1 MSETT
6 NSGTT
11 EVAAALGVD
20 DLMVFEL
27 RDDRAHLCGGSGRGA
42 GWAGV
47 VQLDPADEPLLREVL
62 EHRRVVRVEGPAPVR
77 IVGPY
82 WSAHAILAP
91 AGEHVMVAG
100 SAAPIH
106 ASSAELIRRA
116 TEAVA
121 MVGDVAPSKLLADE
135 LELVHAVRQLTDH
148 VPRTLAETATHV
160 AMVAADAL
168 SCEIGAVLLQIDG
181 RPRVYGAGPAW
192 TTMADDEVLC
202 AALHELAQRTASG
215 PIVEQDLAAVG
226 DSGLRIISCYA
237 IGIGRYPPLGALIV
251 GHSDA
256 RPRGFTLLCQRVG
269 RALADAS
276 EPAILQAIA
285 HEELAAQR
293 DRFALEART
302 DPLTGL
308 GNRVTWE
315 DTLAL
320 EQARRERHEG
330 SLVLMSID
338 VDGLKATNDA
348 YGHAIGD
355 EMLVAGADILR
366 RALRGGDIIVRVGGD
381 EFAALL
387 PHVDASAGAAVRRR
401 VDAACDTW
409 RGTQPGVRLS
419 LSIGWVVPVPGE
431 TLREAF
437 GRADAAMYEA
447 KRGAFPAADNH
458 QVAWNLAV

>member
-1 MSETT
+1 MPGP
-6 NSGTT
+6 NDPGTA

-27 RDDRAHLCGGSGRGA
+27 RDDRAHLRGGVGRGT

-47 VQLDPADEPLLREVL
+47 VELDPADEPLLREVL
-62 EHRRVVRVEGPAPVR
+62 EHRRVVRVAGPEPVR

-82 WSAHAILAP
+82 WSAHAALAQ
-91 AGEHVMVAG
+91 AGDHVMVVG

-121 MVGDVAPSKLLADE
+121 VVGEVAPSKLLADE
-135 LELVHAVRQLTDH
+135 LELVHAVRQLSDH
-148 VPRTLAETATHV
+148 VPQTLAETATHV
-160 AMVAADAL
+160 AIVAADSL
-168 SCEIGAVLLQIDG
+168 SCEIGAVLLHHDG
-181 RPRVYGAGPAW
+181 RPHVYGAGSAW
-192 TTMADDEVLC
+192 NTMADDEILC
-202 AALHELAQRTASG
+202 AALHELAQRTAGG

-226 DSGLRIISCYA
+226 ESGLRIISCYA
-237 IGIGRYPPLGALIV
+237 IGIGRSEQLGALIV

-256 RPRGFTLLCQRVG
+256 RPRGFTSLCQRVG

-276 EPAILQAIA
+276 EPALLQAIA

-308 GNRVTWE
+308 GNRVAWE
-315 DTLAL
+315 ATLAI
-320 EQARRERHEG
+320 EQARWERHEA
-330 SLVLMSID
+330 SVVLISID
-338 VDGLKATNDA
+338 CDDLKATNDR

-355 EMLVAGADILR
+355 ELLVGAAEILR
-366 RALRGGDIIVRVGGD
+366 KALRGGDIIVRVGGD

-387 PHVDASAGAAVRRR
+387 TQADASAAAAVHRR
-401 VDAACDTW
+401 VDAACDNW
-409 RGTQPGVRLS
+409 RGTQPDVRLS
-419 LSIGWVVPVPGE
+419 LSMGWAAPVPGE
-431 TLREAF
+431 TLLGAF
-437 GRADAAMYEA
+437 TRADLAMYEA
-447 KRGAFPAADNH
+447 KHRAAASRRRAAP
-458 QVAWNLAV
+458 VGT